1 MEARLEGGSR
11 GGVSGDLGKIM
22 RSKQSIRGRSFPV
35 CLSWEQR
42 DFFFYTRGGTN
53 LRRSYVRMPDSSDK
67 YSKSETLTTAP
78 VKEASLQEV
87 SSVSNREPVK
97 TAQKR

>member
-42 DFFFYTRGGTN
+42 DFFFLYQRWN
-53 LRRSYVRMPDSSDK
+53 
-67 YSKSETLTTAP
+67 KSEEELCAH
-78 VKEASLQEV
+78 A
-87 SSVSNREPVK
+87 
-97 TAQKR
+97 

>member
-1 MEARLEGGSR
+1 M
-11 GGVSGDLGKIM
+11 
-22 RSKQSIRGRSFPV
+22 
-35 CLSWEQR
+35 
-42 DFFFYTRGGTN
+42 
-53 LRRSYVRMPDSSDK
+53 RMPDSSDK